1 MKLPILCLCLL
12 ALALPGVAHA
22 QVARAQGLTAQ
33 EYLDTGSRL
42 FLDRKYAEAAKVF
55 QDFEA
60 EFGKSTEAA
69 PMLRATRFRLAM
81 AFIHLKKYSDALE
94 AIGKALAENPPL
106 PPPDVQELTF
116 WLGAANLQEENFAEA
131 RAALEKFIA
140 MFPAGAERNPS
151 YVAQFPAAARI
162 PEARTLIGAAWL
174 LEENFGKA
182 AEHFATLEQG
192 PADMGRSTVLRLY
205 SLLQDGKDDEATQLV
220 NEQFPRMESMAQLI
234 TFQTLALELGNRW
247 LEKGEYRKAIA
258 CLQRVWPSERL
269 LRHQAA
275 RLEELESRLE
285 AVEAMQRPDAYTK
298 MALGQLIQKVKR
310 ETEGFE
316 KIESFDA
323 ALRLRLAS
331 AYQAMKRYREAAL
344 ILGDMLDR
352 MPPDRVVEQASVT
365 LVQAWY
371 AIERWPMVVEAARKF
386 TGKFPESQS
395 LPLVL
400 YLEGIALQK
409 ESRFDESVAAFDTI
423 LRKHASSPFAPRAL
437 FMKGFTQLLA
447 EQNKEALASFD
458 SFPKSFPD
466 HEMAEAALYWRG
478 MAYSLDK
485 QFGAAREAMD
495 DYLRKYPDGAFAGAA
510 VFRKAYCAQQLENYQ
525 TSIAELRAFLR
536 KFPGH
541 EETAEANVLLGDA
554 LMNEGQMEEGIAAF
568 AAIPPEE
575 TRFYEEGVFK
585 VAKALKLMEEYDRL
599 LDHLRDFQQRYPR
612 SPRVAEAVYQIGWVY
627 RQRDEPDKARG
638 IYWDAID
645 EHGADPAIRSVD
657 DLFPAL
663 AKLYRGDDQPAY
675 IARLGDLRERAARE
689 KQPTLEM
696 RALWAEAAALRRQDP
711 AAAQARLLEAAKLA
725 DVESTNPLLL
735 ADFADA
741 LLAAGRN
748 DEAAAMYRD
757 LVKWN
762 PRAPQ
767 KDRAL
772 AAMGFLELDA
782 GNEAAALGHFDRF
795 QREIPG
801 SREAGRVLLAK
812 ADLLEKRG
820 KLDEARI
827 ALEALLASQYSSGQ
841 EKAQALYLI
850 GAGYLKEGKP
860 KLAIPYFQRI
870 YVMHGRWRDW
880 VARAYLASGQAFE
893 KIDDPLSARKTY
905 EELLSAEDLA
915 TMPESG
921 KARERLEA
929 LGGPLTGEEEPKG

>member
-1 MKLPILCLCLL
+1 MKYLLLCAFLL
-12 ALALPGVAHA
+12 LLGRPAGLQA
-22 QVARAQGLTAQ
+22 QVARAQGMTAQ
-33 EYLDTGSRL
+33 EYLDTGSRF
-42 FLDRKYAEAAKVF
+42 FLDRKYAEAVKVF
-55 QDFEA
+55 TDFEA

-81 AFIHLKKYSDALE
+81 ALVHLKKYGDAVE
-94 AIGKALAENPPL
+94 AIQKALAETPPL
-106 PPPDVQELTF
+106 PPADVQELTF

-140 MFPAGAERNPS
+140 MFPPGSERNVN
-151 YVAQFPAAARI
+151 YVAQYPAAARI
-162 PEARTLIGAAWL
+162 PEARTLIGASWL
-174 LEENFGKA
+174 LEENFAKA

-192 PADMGRSTVLRLY
+192 PGDMGRSTVLRLY
-205 SLLQDGKDDEATQLV
+205 ALLQDGKDDEATKLV
-220 NEQFPRMESMAQLI
+220 QEKFPEMQSMAQLI
-234 TFQTLALELGNRW
+234 TFQTLVLELGNRW
-247 LEKGEYRKAIA
+247 LEKGEYRKAIS
-258 CLQRVWPSERL
+258 CLQRVWTSERL

-275 RLEELESRLE
+275 RLQELESRLE
-285 AVEAMQRPDAYTK
+285 AVEASPRPDAYAR

-331 AYQAMKRYREAAL
+331 AYQAMKRYREAA
-344 ILGDMLDR
+344 IIMEDMLAT
-352 MPPDRVVEQASVT
+352 MPPDKVVEQASVT

-371 AIERWPMVVEAARKF
+371 AIERWPKVVETAQAFAA
-386 TGKFPESQS
+386 KFPDSAS

-400 YLEGIALQK
+400 YLEGVALQK
-409 ESRFDESVAAFDTI
+409 ENRFPESIAAFDTI

-447 EQNKEALASFD
+447 EENKDALKSFD
-458 SFPKSFPD
+458 SFPKSFSD

-478 MAYSLDK
+478 MSYSLDK
-485 QFGAAREAMD
+485 QFGAARDAMD

-525 TSIAELRAFLR
+525 TSIAELRAFL
-536 KFPGH
+536 KKYPGH

-554 LMNEGQMEEGIAAF
+554 LMNEGLMEEGIAAF
-568 AAIPPEE
+568 GAIPPEE

-585 VAKALKLMEEYDRL
+585 VAKALRLMEEHDRL
-599 LDHLRDFQQRYPR
+599 LDQMRAFQQQHPR

-627 RQRDEPDKARG
+627 RQKDEPDKARD
-638 IYWDAID
+638 IYWEAIE

-663 AKLYRGDDQPAY
+663 AKLYRGEDQPAY
-675 IARLGDLRERAARE
+675 LARLGDLQERAARE
-689 KQPTLEM
+689 KKPVLEM

-711 AAAQARLLEAAKLA
+711 AAANEKLLAGARLA
-725 DVESTNPLLL
+725 DASSTNPLLL

-741 LLAAGRN
+741 LLAAGRK

-772 AAMGFLELDA
+772 AAMGFLELED
-782 GNEAAALGHFDRF
+782 GNEAAALAHFERF

-801 SREAGRVLLAK
+801 SRQAGRVLLAK
-812 ADLLEKRG
+812 AALLDKRG
-820 KLDEARI
+820 KADEARA

-841 EKAQALYLI
+841 EKAEALYLI
-850 GAGYLKEGKP
+850 GASYLKAGKP

-880 VARAYLASGQAFE
+880 VAKAYLASGEAFE
-893 KIDDPLSARKTY
+893 KIDDRESARKTY
-905 EELLSAEDLA
+905 EELLHAEDLA
-915 TMPESG
+915 AMPESG
-921 KARERLEA
+921 KAKQRLEA
-929 LGGPLTGEEEPKG
+929 LGGPAAKEGAPKG